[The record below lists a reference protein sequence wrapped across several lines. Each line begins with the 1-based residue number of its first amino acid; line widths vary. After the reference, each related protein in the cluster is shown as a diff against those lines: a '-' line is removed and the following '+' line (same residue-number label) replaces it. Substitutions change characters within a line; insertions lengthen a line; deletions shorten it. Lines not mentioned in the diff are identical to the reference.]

1 MAVPP
6 PPAPPAPP
14 PQPVAKIG
22 GGSSGGGDARSAL
35 LQSIQKG
42 TKLKKTVTVDKSG
55 PALAGRVTDGGT
67 PTRSQGRRPDGVDG
81 TSRGGEA
88 PKLAGI
94 FEGLSSMP
102 KLKPVGQR
110 GGTQVSP
117 VSPARDVVDADAS
130 RNDRKQQQQQQK
142 SVTEANLKINRGPPP
157 NPPMKTSTITPPDSD
172 STRGASSHSPESKR
186 FQNVSSNSS
195 GSSAESSA
203 GLPGSVV
210 ANKSS
215 LFNTMA
221 NQPMQIHKPN
231 HGKPNLAPKPPGA
244 PPGSAQ
250 NSGKTSVARH
260 HSMKSP
266 RLLRLNR
273 DGTYYFF
280 ECTRDTSP
288 PVTPSN
294 LGGPVFPTGSHFGTL
309 RGTQNLFQSQESI
322 HVNGRPSG
330 RPTVA
335 PPPRPPASRPP
346 PPPIRSVSNTNL
358 SNLPPNSLS
367 TPISDPQANS
377 SSLNN
382 VSALKE
388 QLKNQIPTQSGTV
401 TTRPSETKVVCAVN
415 GNVAPPLP
423 PHRTCPAPP
432 PPVTRQVNN
441 ASNVPPVPP
450 QRHSSIRNS
459 AGTTSMSGNYQ
470 GESVVQESIGNGR
483 LVIDLE
489 ARFAMRF
496 HNVTEFPKPPPFV
509 NSPKM
514 YASSHSNR
522 TSNVGE
528 SRKQRA
534 PKPPNQQQCS
544 PKLNEYNYFSQEI
557 SNC

>member
-14 PQPVAKIG
+14 PAPIAKL

-55 PALAGRVTDGGT
+55 PAIAGKLVSDAGAPVRAAGK
-67 PTRSQGRRPDGVDG
+67 PPDD
-81 TSRGGEA
+81 A

-94 FEGLSSMP
+94 FGGMSSMP
-102 KLKPVGQR
+102 KLKPVGSR
-110 GGTQVSP
+110 GPGQVSP
-117 VSPARDVVDADAS
+117 LSPAKDVVDSDGS
-130 RNDRKQQQQQQK
+130 RSERVNDTVALDFNSELTKHLTLKKQKQQK
-142 SVTEANLKINRGPPP
+142 GVTEANLKINRGPPP
-157 NPPMKTSTITPPDSD
+157 NPPLKTSTITPPDSD
-172 STRGASSHSPESKR
+172 ASRSAPSHSPEARRYPSAATE
-186 FQNVSSNSS
+186 VIS
-195 GSSAESSA
+195 SSA
-203 GLPGSVV
+203 V

-215 LFNTMA
+215 LFNNMGS
-221 NQPMQIHKPN
+221 QSQQMHKPN

-244 PPGSAQ
+244 PPGSV
-250 NSGKTSVARH
+250 GKSVARH

-266 RLLRLNR
+266 R
-273 DGTYYFF
+273 
-280 ECTRDTSP
+280 SP

-309 RGTQNLFQSQESI
+309 RGTQQLFQSQESI

-358 SNLPPNSLS
+358 SNLPSGSLS
-367 TPISDPQANS
+367 TPIADPQANS

-388 QLKNQIPTQSGTV
+388 QLKTQIPLAGTLS
-401 TTRPSETKVVCAVN
+401 RPSEPK
-415 GNVAPPLP
+415 
-423 PHRTCPAPP
+423 
-432 PPVTRQVNN
+432 N

-459 AGTTSMSGNYQ
+459 SGTSMSGTYG
-470 GESVVQESIGNGR
+470 GETATVESNGR
-483 LVIDLE
+483 LVVDLE
-489 ARFAMRF
+489 ARYAVMFRS
-496 HNVTEFPKPPPFV
+496 VTEFPRPQPFA
-509 NSPKM
+509 NIPKI
-514 YASSHSNR
+514 YASSHTSR

-534 PKPPNQQQCS
+534 PKPPIQQQCS
-544 PKLNEYNYFSQEI
+544 PKLNEYNYYSREI

>member
-130 RNDRKQQQQQQK
+130 RNDRVNDNVALDFNSELTKHLTLKKQKQQQQQQQK

-186 FQNVSSNSS
+186 FQNFLIVFSKEYKVLSTEPLRLLNFSANSNSS

-266 RLLRLNR
+266 R
-273 DGTYYFF
+273 
-280 ECTRDTSP
+280 SP

-322 HVNGRPSG
+322 HVNGRPS
-330 RPTVA
+330 
-335 PPPRPPASRPP
+335 
-346 PPPIRSVSNTNL
+346 
-358 SNLPPNSLS
+358 
-367 TPISDPQANS
+367 
-377 SSLNN
+377 
-382 VSALKE
+382 
-388 QLKNQIPTQSGTV
+388 
-401 TTRPSETKVVCAVN
+401 
-415 GNVAPPLP
+415 
-423 PHRTCPAPP
+423 
-432 PPVTRQVNN
+432 
-441 ASNVPPVPP
+441 
-450 QRHSSIRNS
+450 
-459 AGTTSMSGNYQ
+459 
-470 GESVVQESIGNGR
+470 
-483 LVIDLE
+483 
-489 ARFAMRF
+489 
-496 HNVTEFPKPPPFV
+496 
-509 NSPKM
+509 
-514 YASSHSNR
+514 
-522 TSNVGE
+522 
-528 SRKQRA
+528 
-534 PKPPNQQQCS
+534 
-544 PKLNEYNYFSQEI
+544 
-557 SNC
+557 

>member
-266 RLLRLNR
+266 R
-273 DGTYYFF
+273 
-280 ECTRDTSP
+280 SP

-522 TSNVGE
+522 TSNG
-528 SRKQRA
+528 
-534 PKPPNQQQCS
+534 
-544 PKLNEYNYFSQEI
+544 
-557 SNC
+557 

>member
-14 PQPVAKIG
+14 PQPLAKIG
-22 GGSSGGGDARSAL
+22 GGSTGGDARSAL

-42 TKLKKTVTVDKSG
+42 TKLKKTVTVDKRAPVISG
-55 PALAGRVTDGGT
+55 KLVSNNASPARQ
-67 PTRSQGRRPDGVDG
+67 PGRRPDGVDG
-81 TSRGGEA
+81 APGADG

-94 FEGLSSMP
+94 FEGMSSMP
-102 KLKPVGQR
+102 KLKPVGAR
-110 GGTQVSP
+110 GVGQVSP
-117 VSPARDVVDADAS
+117 VSPARDTVDAEAS
-130 RNDRKQQQQQQK
+130 RNERVNDNVALDFNSELTKHLTLKKQKQQQQK

-157 NPPMKTSTITPPDSD
+157 NPPLKTSTLTPPDNESP
-172 STRGASSHSPESKR
+172 RGGSSQSPEAKR
-186 FQNVSSNSS
+186 LQNIISGQPSGNGESSSVGVSS
-195 GSSAESSA
+195 GA
-203 GLPGSVV
+203 V

-221 NQPMQIHKPN
+221 NQVHQVQKPN

-244 PPGSAQ
+244 PPGGAP
-250 NSGKTSVARH
+250 GKTSVARH

-266 RLLRLNR
+266 R
-273 DGTYYFF
+273 
-280 ECTRDTSP
+280 SP
-288 PVTPSN
+288 PATPSN

-309 RGTQNLFQSQESI
+309 RGTQQLFQSSQESI

-346 PPPIRSVSNTNL
+346 PPPVRSISNTNL
-358 SNLPPNSLS
+358 SNLPTNTLS
-367 TPISDPQANS
+367 TPISDPQTTS

-388 QLKNQIPTQSGTV
+388 QLRHQIPGGV
-401 TTRPSETKVVCAVN
+401 VRPSETKVVTAVN

-450 QRHSSIRNS
+450 QRHSSIRS
-459 AGTTSMSGNYQ
+459 STGATMSDNN
-470 GESVVQESIGNGR
+470 ESIGNGR
-483 LVIDLE
+483 MVIDLE
-489 ARFAMRF
+489 AKFAMRF
-496 HNVTEFPKPPPFV
+496 HAVTDFPKPSPFT
-509 NSPKM
+509 NAPKN
-514 YASSHSNR
+514 YASSHTSR
-522 TSNVGE
+522 TSNG
-528 SRKQRA
+528 
-534 PKPPNQQQCS
+534 
-544 PKLNEYNYFSQEI
+544 
-557 SNC
+557 